1 MRNPLRLWRL
11 THGFGAFRL
20 FLEPDS
26 ILKNSEVFV
35 DVISEIFCSN
45 RKLRKSV
52 GTNPFLMQS
61 VSVLVQIAVHLTD

>member
-1 MRNPLRLWRL
+1 MV
-11 THGFGAFRL
+11 FFDVI

-26 ILKNSEVFV
+26 IFKNSKVFV
-35 DVISEIFCSN
+35 DVISGIFRSN

-61 VSVLVQIAVHLTD
+61 VSVLVEIVVHLSD